1 MHDEHVTAHLDLP
14 DVVRRALR
22 SSLELGYIHTTRTE
36 TGRLLATLAAT
47 RTGTI
52 AECGTGCGVGA
63 AWLRSGAPTRTRVLT
78 AELDGALAAS
88 AKATFVNDEIEV
100 QHTDWK
106 HLSCEAPFSLLFLDS
121 TVARACE
128 VDEVVALVGTGGI
141 IVIDDLTPTSACP
154 PVDHNGSEALRM
166 GWLTDPRLTGVDLMV
181 ASDSSVL
188 VAVRRPEPLDT

>member
-1 MHDEHVTAHLDLP
+1 MRVTAHPDLP

-63 AWLRSGAPTRTRVLT
+63 AWLRSGAPAGTRVLT
-78 AELDGALAAS
+78 AESDAELAAS
-88 AKATFVNDEIEV
+88 AQATFAEDEIEV

-121 TVARACE
+121 TVARECE
-128 VDEVVALVGTGGI
+128 VDDVVELVGDGGI
-141 IVIDDLTPTSACP
+141 IVIDDLTPTSAFP
-154 PVDHNGSEALRM
+154 PADHSGSEALRM

-188 VAVRRPEPLDT
+188 VAVRRPDEAAA